1 MERGHLPSA
10 IHLSRGLLEV
20 KIEKTIPDVNTSIIL
35 YCGGGG
41 RSALAALSLQVMGYT
56 HVQSMAGGFK
66 AWVSSGDDACIVEPT
81 S

>member
-66 AWVSSGDDACIVEPT
+66 AWVSSGDDACIVKPT
-81 S
+81 F